1 MFRGEYASDSKAPP
15 GKRRSLSVSTTNTF
29 VYRFFPLYLTK

>member
-1 MFRGEYASDSKAPP
+1 MFRGEYASDSWIPQ
-15 GKRRSLSVSTTNTF
+15 GERRSLSVSTSNTF